1 MNIEETR
8 RSKAA
13 RCRVDLRQMF
23 DKGRC
28 RLKFG
33 GCIRYTKS
41 GIQKKMVLIV
51 TLCTGMTMLTAC

>member
-23 DKGRC
+23 DKGRA
-28 RLKFG
+28 
-33 GCIRYTKS
+33 S
-41 GIQKKMVLIV
+41 GIQKKIMSIV